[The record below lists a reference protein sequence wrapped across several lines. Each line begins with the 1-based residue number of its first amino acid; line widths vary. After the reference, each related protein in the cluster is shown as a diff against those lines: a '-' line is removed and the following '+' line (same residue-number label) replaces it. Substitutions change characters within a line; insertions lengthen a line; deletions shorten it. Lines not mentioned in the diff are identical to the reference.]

1 MIMLGVA
8 LWGIMYAY
16 DTTYGN
22 YYFNLLEATS
32 VEDVGGLMT
41 YHYNIEATNREGKTG
56 GSFKQTYSGTIAP
69 PATFTVSEYNSGTF
83 VYTLTRIGDMAFAN
97 NPTAT
102 EIIIPETVTEIA
114 DLGLL
119 ANWDLKKITCLAKT
133 PPSHNSNFLLVIG
146 DVSNSATLYVPAGCK
161 SKYQTANGWRAF
173 QNIVEL
179 EPTLGDHEYVDLDLP
194 SGKLWSTQNYGAT
207 GPREAG
213 IYNYW
218 SSLDVVTTNWGS
230 CWATPT
236 RAEIEELIYYCTWT
250 WDASY
255 KGYTVTG
262 PNGKSMFLPA
272 AGFEIMGY
280 GQQVGTHLYYMSS
293 TTGDETGFVF
303 MLYGSSTDYNINT
316 TYNPS
321 LVMAPIRPIVKGMTN
336 ASLQESGGS
345 DSDDK
350 GSNFTNLEVDSLYF
364 TRTSENS
371 CKVAKA
377 YKSIATCSIPT
388 NVTYDGHSYT
398 VTAIGDSAFVDCI
411 SLSSV
416 KIPSS
421 VTSIG
426 DKAFA
431 DCNRIT
437 EVICHATEPT
447 ETFGTTFSDV
457 TYTSA
462 TLFVPETSINAYR
475 TSQYDWSKFQNILP
489 ISQYTDIQSARISTE
504 MTVPTMIY
512 DINGKRSI
520 GNLQNLMPGIYVVR
534 QGDKSRKMLVK

>member
-1 MIMLGVA
+1 
-8 LWGIMYAY
+8 
-16 DTTYGN
+16 
-22 YYFNLLEATS
+22 
-32 VEDVGGLMT
+32 
-41 YHYNIEATNREGKTG
+41 
-56 GSFKQTYSGTIAP
+56 
-69 PATFTVSEYNSGTF
+69 
-83 VYTLTRIGDMAFAN
+83 
-97 NPTAT
+97 
-102 EIIIPETVTEIA
+102 
-114 DLGLL
+114 
-119 ANWDLKKITCLAKT
+119 
-133 PPSHNSNFLLVIG
+133 
-146 DVSNSATLYVPAGCK
+146 
-161 SKYQTANGWRAF
+161 
-173 QNIVEL
+173 
-179 EPTLGDHEYVDLDLP
+179 
-194 SGKLWSTQNYGAT
+194 
-207 GPREAG
+207 
-213 IYNYW
+213 
-218 SSLDVVTTNWGS
+218 
-230 CWATPT
+230 
-236 RAEIEELIYYCTWT
+236 
-250 WDASY
+250 
-255 KGYTVTG
+255 
-262 PNGKSMFLPA
+262 MFLPA